1 MDRIFLYKQGKLLAK
16 LSKYLVEISQTYE
29 ILVVCLS
36 LKVAFF
42 AKTIKNT
49 PILIETG
56 NAVMMKGKGWAVMGK
71 GKR

>member
-36 LKVAFF
+36 LKVAIF
-42 AKTIKNT
+42 ANTIKNT
-49 PILIETG
+49 PILNLMLTQRRRRR
-56 NAVMMKGKGWAVMGK
+56 KGDVIVNVQ
-71 GKR
+71 